1 MTGPSERVREI
12 TLRFLA
18 APTDINIYGKVHG
31 GAVMKWMDEAGYVCA
46 AGWSGYPCATV
57 YVGGI
62 RFHKP
67 IQIGNLVEV
76 HAQLIYTGRTSMHI
90 AVNVR
95 SGDPKTRQFIPTTHC
110 VIVFV
115 ALDEKGIP
123 LKVPE
128 WVPNAEDDKSLK
140 AYAERL
146 MEFGKQLE
154 REMQPYLDR
163 TMKTEHE

>member
-1 MTGPSERVREI
+1 MTDSSERAREI

-18 APTDINIYGKVHG
+18 APTDMNIYGNVHG

-62 RFHKP
+62 RFYKP
-67 IQIGNLVEV
+67 IQIGNIVEV
-76 HAQLIYTGRTSMHI
+76 HAKLIYTGRTSMHV

-95 SGDPKTRQFIPTTHC
+95 SGDPKARQFIPTTHC

-115 ALDEKGIP
+115 AMDEKGAS
-123 LKVPE
+123 LEVPE
-128 WVPNAEDDKSLK
+128 WVPLADDDKSLH
-140 AYAERL
+140 AYAVRL

-154 REMQPYLDR
+154 GEMQPYLDR
-163 TMKTEHE
+163 TMKTKHE

>member
-18 APTDINIYGKVHG
+18 APTDMNIYGKVHG

-46 AGWSGYPCATV
+46 AGWSGHPCATV
-57 YVGGI
+57 YVGGM
-62 RFHKP
+62 RFYKP
-67 IQIGNLVEV
+67 ILIGNIVEV
-76 HAQLIYTGRTSMHI
+76 HAQLIYTGRTSMHV

-95 SGDPKTRQFIPTTHC
+95 SGDPKARQLIPTTHC

-115 ALDEKGIP
+115 AMDQEGIP
-123 LKVPE
+123 LEVPE
-128 WVPNAEDDKSLK
+128 WVPHAEDDKTLQ

-154 REMQPYLDR
+154 GEMRPYLDR
-163 TMKTEHE
+163 TMKTKHE